1 MTEEQ
6 RSRNTI
12 KQTQSQGNTHT
23 VHKPKKDM
31 KHTST
36 ILYVHV
42 VLYMLGLLILVIDN
56 STIYY
61 LDEAENDIFTSLD
74 LIGQPPTDSP
84 KPKDFQ
90 ITMI

>member
-1 MTEEQ
+1 M
-6 RSRNTI
+6 
-12 KQTQSQGNTHT
+12 KHT
-23 VHKPKKDM
+23 DKNM

-36 ILYVHV
+36 ILDEHV

-61 LDEAENDIFTSLD
+61 FDEAENDIFISLD
-74 LIGQPPTDSP
+74 LIGLPPTDSP